1 MPLSSPSGAV
11 RLMLKQ
17 AGLKPNP
24 EQMETTKRLYQA
36 LAERLARVPAG
47 VLENVEPDYIQ
58 PLRRGRRRH
67 R

>member
-36 LAERLARVPAG
+36 LAERL
-47 VLENVEPDYIQ
+47 
-58 PLRRGRRRH
+58 GRWPEETH
-67 R
+67 